1 MGESH
6 AGVPVTPQTGFGIAS
21 NTKLQASVGRP
32 QTDRQTDKKQKL
44 KT

>member
-1 MGESH
+1 MYSFVIHINELY
-6 AGVPVTPQTGFGIAS
+6 AI
-21 NTKLQASVGRP
+21 LGRP